1 MTTTTTTT
9 TKRTAKPTPR
19 IIYRT
24 VEQAQTLLGK
34 LDSILVVFNAGDET
48 VTQAIKALLLEY
60 PQRDKEQNE
69 KICQAILD
77 KIYPV
82 NALQEA
88 IGKWLGALGIYS
100 KEGKVTKTPK
110 AENFDVEKLE
120 KMASILKFRKPK
132 ADNGKPRHIKGAEKL
147 TGQEYTT
154 KLLEKLKAKL
164 QNELDSYDEESK
176 KLIRAAVLNMDGI
189 IGFSKKK
196 H

>member
-1 MTTTTTTT
+1 M
-9 TKRTAKPTPR
+9 
-19 IIYRT
+19 
-24 VEQAQTLLGK
+24 LGK

-100 KEGKVTKTPK
+100 KEGKVTRTPK

-132 ADNGKPRHIKGAEKL
+132 ADNSGKLRHIKGADKM
-147 TGQEYTT
+147 TGQEFTT

-164 QNELDSYDEESK
+164 QSDLDGYDEESK
-176 KLIRAAVLNMDGI
+176 KLMRTAILNMDGI
-189 IGFSKKK
+189 IGFSKK